1 MHKTA
6 SVLAQMALAI
16 LVWNNMATKILFNKG
31 FTLLEVLVALSI
43 IATVLGASLRAVAS
57 LTQNSSDLRLAL
69 YATWSAE
76 NRLSEIRLEREWPP
90 LGSRQFSCNQA
101 DIQMD
106 CKENIL
112 ETPNPAFRKVE
123 VSVFSSL
130 DAGRQIIMLS
140 QIVPH
145 EI

>member
-1 MHKTA
+1 M
-6 SVLAQMALAI
+6 VLVISEL
-16 LVWNNMATKILFNKG
+16 NNMTIKIDIYKG

-57 LTQNSSDLRLAL
+57 LTQNSRDIRLAL

-76 NRLSEIRLEREWPP
+76 NRLSQIRLEREWPP
-90 LGSRQFSCNQA
+90 LGGRQFSCNQA
-101 DIQMD
+101 DIQLD

-112 ETPNPAFRKVE
+112 DTPNSAFRKVE
-123 VSVFSSL
+123 VSVFPSL
-130 DAGRQIIMLS
+130 DTERRIIMLS

-145 EI
+145 EM

>member
-1 MHKTA
+1 
-6 SVLAQMALAI
+6 MALVI
-16 LVWNNMATKILFNKG
+16 SELNNMIIKLDAVKG

-57 LTQNSSDLRLAL
+57 LTQNTRDIRLAL

-76 NRLSEIRLEREWPP
+76 NRLSQIRLEREWPP

-101 DIQMD
+101 NIQLE

-112 ETPNPAFRKVE
+112 DTPNPAFRKVE
-123 VSVFSSL
+123 VSVFPSL
-130 DAGRQIIMLS
+130 ETERRIIMLS
-140 QIVPH
+140 QVVPH
-145 EI
+145 EM

>member
-1 MHKTA
+1 
-6 SVLAQMALAI
+6 MALVI
-16 LVWNNMATKILFNKG
+16 SELNNMIIKLDAVKG

-43 IATVLGASLRAVAS
+43 IATVLGASL
-57 LTQNSSDLRLAL
+57 TQNSRDIRIAL

-76 NRLSEIRLEREWPP
+76 NRLSQIRLEREWPP

-101 DIQMD
+101 NIQLE

-112 ETPNPAFRKVE
+112 DTPNPAFRKVE
-123 VSVFSSL
+123 VSVFPL
-130 DAGRQIIMLS
+130 LETERRIIMLS

-145 EI
+145 EM

>member
-1 MHKTA
+1 M
-6 SVLAQMALAI
+6 VLVISELNKMTI
-16 LVWNNMATKILFNKG
+16 KIDVNEG

-57 LTQNSSDLRLAL
+57 LTQNSRDLRLAL

-76 NRLSEIRLEREWPP
+76 NRLSQIRLEREWPP
-90 LGSRQFSCNQA
+90 LGSRQFSCSQA
-101 DIQMD
+101 NIQLE

-112 ETPNPAFRKVE
+112 DTPNPAFRKVE
-123 VSVFSSL
+123 VSVFSPL
-130 DAGRQIIMLS
+130 EHERRIIMLS

-145 EI
+145 EM

>member
-1 MHKTA
+1 
-6 SVLAQMALAI
+6 MALVI
-16 LVWNNMATKILFNKG
+16 SELNNMIIKLDAVKG

-43 IATVLGASLRAVAS
+43 IATVLGASL
-57 LTQNSSDLRLAL
+57 TQNSRDIRIAL

-76 NRLSEIRLEREWPP
+76 NRLSQIRLEREWPP

-101 DIQMD
+101 NIQLE

-112 ETPNPAFRKVE
+112 DTPNPAFRKVE
-123 VSVFSSL
+123 VSVFPSL
-130 DAGRQIIMLS
+130 ETERRIIMLS

-145 EI
+145 EM